1 MLRKVL
7 FASLAALIVI
17 STANASTI
25 TYKMNA
31 TSATTWSLTAA
42 TSAGDNFGL
51 DYYVVPVTGAST
63 ISHVNISP
71 KGTDIDASS
80 NGSYG
85 FTFARSADGVATIS
99 AAQDSTGGG
108 TPVFGIGQ
116 IAGTLKAL
124 IPAGDTFAGGKPDN
138 LGSFASPV
146 VLATGTNPSGVA
158 PVIGATS
165 TGFVFSTNNSQAAFA
180 AGGFVTPTSVSI
192 VQAGPSVPEPASI
205 ALLGLALVGCL
216 GLRRRS

>member
-1 MLRKVL
+1 MLRKVF
-7 FASLAALIVI
+7 FAGLAAITLVGA
-17 STANASTI
+17 ANASTI

-51 DYYVVPVTGAST
+51 DYYVVPVTGATT
-63 ISHVNISP
+63 ISHVNVSP

-108 TPVFGIGQ
+108 TPVFGLGQ
-116 IAGTLKAL
+116 VAGNLKAL
-124 IPAGDTFAGGKPDN
+124 IPAGDTFAGGKPDSI
-138 LGSFASPV
+138 GSFASPV
-146 VLATGTNPSGVA
+146 VLATGTNPANVY
-158 PVIGATS
+158 PIIGATS
-165 TGFVFSTNNSQAAFA
+165 TGFVFSTNNPANAFA

-192 VQAGPSVPEPASI
+192 IQASAVPEPATI
-205 ALLGLALVGCL
+205 ALVGLCL
-216 GLRRRS
+216 FGAFGFRRRAA